1 MDLEVDVMTTL
12 LISDFKAKCIEV
24 LNAVHDKG
32 ETVIVTRR
40 GEPLAKIV
48 PLQEPTSVPRRL
60 GSLAGEASEQ
70 GDIVHTDFS
79 QDWENA

>member
-1 MDLEVDVMTTL
+1 MTTL

-32 ETVIVTRR
+32 ESVVVTRR

-48 PLQEPTSVPRRL
+48 PLEEPQSTLRRL
-60 GSLAGEASEQ
+60 GGLAGEAVER
-70 GDIVHTDFS
+70 GDLINTDFAG
-79 QDWENA
+79 DWESL